1 MKDKGIGMNAM
12 SNHTSKIRKALF
24 ALPLCLSGL
33 AYAEV
38 AVIVN
43 PSAGVD
49 AASKE
54 EIARLFLGKTTNIKG
69 VALTAV
75 DQAEGNATRNAFY
88 QKVADKTASQL
99 NAYWSRLIF
108 TGKGQP
114 PEPVADDSEVLQSVS
129 EDAGTIGYVDAS
141 AVNGTVKVIFTAP

>member
-1 MKDKGIGMNAM
+1 MKFMT
-12 SNHTSKIRKALF
+12 NHIRTLRKVLF
-24 ALPLCLSGL
+24 ALPLCMSGI
-33 AYAEV
+33 AAADI

-54 EIARLFLGKTTNIKG
+54 EIARLFLSKSTNIKG
-69 VALTAV
+69 VSLTPI
-75 DQAEGNATRNAFY
+75 DQAEGTATRDAFY
-88 QKVADKTASQL
+88 QKVGDKTASQL

-114 PEPVADDSEVLQSVS
+114 PETVADDAEAIQTVS
-129 EDAGTIGYVDAS
+129 EDPGSIGYVDAA
-141 AVNGTVKVIFTAP
+141 AVNSSVKVIFTAP

>member
-1 MKDKGIGMNAM
+1 MT
-12 SNHTSKIRKALF
+12 NHITTLRKVLL
-24 ALPLCLSGL
+24 ALPLCMSGI
-33 AYAEV
+33 AAADI

-54 EIARLFLGKTTNIKG
+54 EIARLFLSKSTNIKG
-69 VALTAV
+69 VSLTPI
-75 DQAEGNATRNAFY
+75 DQSEGTATRDAFY

-114 PEPVADDSEVLQSVS
+114 PEAVADDAEAIQTVS
-129 EDAGTIGYVDAS
+129 EDPGSIGYVDAAS
-141 AVNGTVKVIFTAP
+141 VNGSVKVIFTAP

>member
-1 MKDKGIGMNAM
+1 MT
-12 SNHTSKIRKALF
+12 NHIRTLRKVLF
-24 ALPLCLSGL
+24 ALPLCMSGI
-33 AYAEV
+33 AAADI

-54 EIARLFLGKTTNIKG
+54 EIARLFLNKTTNIKG
-69 VALTAV
+69 VSLTPI
-75 DQAEGNATRNAFY
+75 DQTEGNATRDAFY

-114 PEPVADDSEVLQSVS
+114 PEAVADDAEAVQMVS
-129 EDAGTIGYVDAS
+129 EDPGSIGYVDAS
-141 AVNGTVKVIFTAP
+141 AVNGSVKVIFTAP